1 MLAEFTDKQPDYRYM
16 KTSETEADVFVYSFI
31 EEKENVFENIV
42 YEETDESENEDV
54 NVSESEDVVE
64 ENNKNDEIIKFV
76 DDVEYEESQ
85 DGESNGTESETSE
98 NDGEDMNN
106 NFRVE
111 TVTQKV
117 YIYDVNIFHCNT
129 SEITEEMVKNN
140 LEYYLKYV
148 PKSRIEKIEEIVEEH
163 RKQIES
169 LSMYILDKQNIKTTR
184 GVKICMKL

>member
-42 YEETDESENEDV
+42 YEETDKSENEDV

-64 ENNKNDEIIKFV
+64 ENNENDEIVKFV
-76 DDVEYEESQ
+76 DDVEPEENQ
-85 DGESNGTESETSE
+85 DVESNETEDETSE
-98 NDGEDMNN
+98 NDGEDTDD

-148 PKSRIEKIEEIVEEH
+148 PKSRIEKIEEIVEEQ
-163 RKQIES
+163 RKQIEN
-169 LSMYILDKQNIKTTR
+169 LSMYILDK
-184 GVKICMKL
+184 

>member
-42 YEETDESENEDV
+42 YEETDESENKDV

-64 ENNKNDEIIKFV
+64 ENNENDEIIKFV

-85 DGESNGTESETSE
+85 DVESNETEGETSE
-98 NDGEDMNN
+98 NDGEDMDD

-111 TVTQKV
+111 IVTQKV

-169 LSMYILDKQNIKTTR
+169 LSMYILDK
-184 GVKICMKL
+184 

>member
-16 KTSETEADVFVYSFI
+16 KTSETEADVFVYSFV

-42 YEETDESENEDV
+42 YEETGESENEDV

-64 ENNKNDEIIKFV
+64 ENNENDEIIKFV

-98 NDGEDMNN
+98 NDGEDTNN

-148 PKSRIEKIEEIVEEH
+148 PKSRIEKIEEIVEEQ
-163 RKQIES
+163 RKQIEN
-169 LSMYILDKQNIKTTR
+169 LSMYILDK
-184 GVKICMKL
+184 